1 MIVPSSDIWNVDDVD
16 LPPPLQKAPNQKK
29 SGKQLC
35 LHGFTSV
42 RIHIDVWNVGQAA
55 EVRSIS

>member
-1 MIVPSSDIWNVDDVD
+1 MIFPSSDIWNVGDVD
-16 LPPPLQKAPNQKK
+16 LPPPLQKAPNKQKNL
-29 SGKQLC
+29 GN
-35 LHGFTSV
+35 TSV